1 MIGDKLVL
9 FLVHTD
15 RKPAPKANANNP
27 LVVWTND
34 YKILNTQ
41 VPQNS
46 FRICNEVHA
55 SLITNPKPNQVEW
68 VQVKHINYVP

>member
-1 MIGDKLVL
+1 MIGDELL
-9 FLVHTD
+9 HFLVQMD
-15 RKPAPKANANNP
+15 RKPVPKANANNP

-46 FRICNEVHA
+46 FRICNEVLLLLQTLN
-55 SLITNPKPNQVEW
+55 LIKLNEFE
-68 VQVKHINYVP
+68 